1 MDADFLLIQKIKK
14 GNEQSMDQF
23 VLKYYPKIYQYCLL
37 HVRDHGYAE
46 DLTQE
51 TFLKFFQAFER
62 YKHYGKA
69 LNYLYV
75 IAGNLCKDHFRKEG
89 RIEISELPEE
99 IPIEHMRQVEK
110 RVEIYDALDKLPNEI
125 KEVVLLFFFQGI
137 SQKEI
142 ARMIGIKVSLV
153 KYRVSRAKKLLAEYL
168 GEGE

>member
-14 GNEQSMDQF
+14 GNEQAMDQF
-23 VLKYYPKIYQYCLL
+23 VLKHYPKIYQYCLL
-37 HVRDHGYAE
+37 RVRDHGYAE

-89 RIEISELPEE
+89 RI
-99 IPIEHMRQVEK
+99 
-110 RVEIYDALDKLPNEI
+110 
-125 KEVVLLFFFQGI
+125 
-137 SQKEI
+137 
-142 ARMIGIKVSLV
+142 
-153 KYRVSRAKKLLAEYL
+153 
-168 GEGE
+168 